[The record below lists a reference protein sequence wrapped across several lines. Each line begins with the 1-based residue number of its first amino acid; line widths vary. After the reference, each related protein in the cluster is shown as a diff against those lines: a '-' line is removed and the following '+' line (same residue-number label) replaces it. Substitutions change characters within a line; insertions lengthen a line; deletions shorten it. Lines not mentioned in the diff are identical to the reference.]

1 MYDLTDPRQAYL
13 SMIQAKADALGYD
26 HEPVDAAMADWDEA
40 HGYIPPA
47 PAPIVIPVDRY
58 TLAGLRAER
67 AALLN
72 AIHFA
77 GIGQRPWA
85 DTLWA
90 ALRTLDAECV
100 AAGLATCF
108 DASGLAVR

>member
-1 MYDLTDPRQAYL
+1 MVTTEITL
-13 SMIQAKADALGYD
+13 
-26 HEPVDAAMADWDEA
+26 
-40 HGYIPPA
+40 
-47 PAPIVIPVDRY
+47 PVDRY
-58 TLAGLRAER
+58 TIAGLRAER

-77 GIGQRPWA
+77 DVGQRPWA
-85 DTLWA
+85 DTLWT

-108 DASGLAVR
+108 DASGLAVQS